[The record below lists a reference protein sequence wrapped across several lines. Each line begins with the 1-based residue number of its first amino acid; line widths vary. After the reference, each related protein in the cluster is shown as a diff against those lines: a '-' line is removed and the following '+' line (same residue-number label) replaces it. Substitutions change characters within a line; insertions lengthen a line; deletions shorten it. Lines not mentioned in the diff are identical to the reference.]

1 MKVRAADLEPGDCIG
16 RFVVSIVEPF
26 TETRRTWYGR
36 NVDLPMV
43 KVIGLRLIFTRAFK
57 DEFTFMANE
66 TVNID

>member
-1 MKVRAADLEPGDCIG
+1 
-16 RFVVSIVEPF
+16 VVSIVEPF